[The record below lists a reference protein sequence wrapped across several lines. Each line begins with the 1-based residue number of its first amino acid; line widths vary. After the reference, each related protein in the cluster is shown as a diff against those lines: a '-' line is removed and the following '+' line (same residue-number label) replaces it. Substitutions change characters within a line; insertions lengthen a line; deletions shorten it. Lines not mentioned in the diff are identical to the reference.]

1 MKLKYIL
8 LSSGLLASSCVFAAA
23 NPVLSLSGI
32 NSPESVN
39 LTLQIKNAQKIKNI
53 KFTGLDNFQ
62 VLGREVNFNTSSSD
76 ESSNVFMSKFTL
88 APTKAESSAVY
99 VTVNIDGKDYNSN
112 QVLFNITPQQVDNF
126 KRLQKERQL
135 ANQKQLQKMQDSINQ
150 QFKAQQ
156 QYFDNMN
163 KLMQQQQEEMFKM
176 QQQLFKNM
184 ESM

>member
-1 MKLKYIL
+1 MKLKCIL
-8 LSSGLLASSCVFAAA
+8 LSSGLFAASNLVFAAS
-23 NPVLSLSGI
+23 PVLSLSGI
-32 NSPESVN
+32 NSPESVS
-39 LTLQIKNAQKIKNI
+39 LTLQIKNAEKIKDI

-62 VLGREVNFNTSSSD
+62 VLGREVNFNTSSNN
-76 ESSNVFMSKFTL
+76 ESENVFVSKFIL

-99 VTVNIDGKDYNSN
+99 VTATVNGKTYNSN
-112 QVLFNITPQQVDNF
+112 QVLFYITKQQIDAFN
-126 KRLQKERQL
+126 KAQQERQKM
-135 ANQKQLQKMQDSINQ
+135 NQKQMQKMQDSINQ

-184 ESM
+184 ESN